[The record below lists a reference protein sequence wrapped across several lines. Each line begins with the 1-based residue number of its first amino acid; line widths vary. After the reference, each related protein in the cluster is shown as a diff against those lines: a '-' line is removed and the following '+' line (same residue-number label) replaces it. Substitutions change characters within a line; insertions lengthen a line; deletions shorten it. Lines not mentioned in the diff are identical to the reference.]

1 MMVAFYKKAVVM
13 GKKHC
18 CDVMEEQINYK
29 CPVHTDAFD
38 CPHNLINYTPIF
50 DEYGI
55 IIHDGGT
62 SVMVI
67 NFCPWCGSKLPGSK
81 RDRWFEELEKLGFTD
96 PFDQDIPE
104 KFKTD
109 EWYRATG

>member
-1 MMVAFYKKAVVM
+1 MSKKL
-13 GKKHC
+13 C
-18 CDVMEEQINYK
+18 CDMMEDQISHK
-29 CPVHTDAFD
+29 CPDHENPFD
-38 CPHNLINYTPIF
+38 CPDNLISYTAMF

-62 SVMVI
+62 SVIGI
-67 NFCPWCGSKLPGSK
+67 NFCPWCGSKLPESK

-96 PFDQDIPE
+96 LFIQDIPE

-109 EWYRATG
+109 EWYRATNRGKHIV